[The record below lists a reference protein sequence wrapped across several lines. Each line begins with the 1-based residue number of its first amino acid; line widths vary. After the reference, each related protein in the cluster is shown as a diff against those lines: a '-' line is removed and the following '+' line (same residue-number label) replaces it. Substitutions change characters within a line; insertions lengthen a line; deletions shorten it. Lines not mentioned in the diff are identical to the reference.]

1 MYVKILLIIIR
12 LIKMPIEF
20 EECVRIVAKCQLD
33 VLIFSDIYNSIGS
46 YLLSMGRTAY
56 YQVLLLLLLLLLLFR

>member
-1 MYVKILLIIIR
+1 
-12 LIKMPIEF
+12 MPIEF